1 MKMDNALNLVFR
13 QAMRQMV
20 GGVCV
25 ITAHDGER
33 RTGLTATSVV
43 SVSMDPPELLISVNR
58 SSSSWPVLEKAGSFG
73 INVLSHAQQH
83 VAENFSGRTG
93 LKGSDRYVDDDW
105 QQTEQGVW
113 LSRNALASFA
123 CEIEKVMLH
132 REHALI
138 IGAVKFIELGTQSA
152 PLAYWQGSYGT
163 FAADSAT

>member
-1 MKMDNALNLVFR
+1 MNMNDALNLAFR
-13 QAMRQMV
+13 QAMRQMA

-25 ITAHDGER
+25 ITANDGEN

-43 SVSMDPPELLISVNR
+43 SVSMNPPELLISVNR

-73 INVLSHAQQH
+73 VNVLSRAQQN

-93 LKGSDRYVDDDW
+93 LKGPDRYIDDDW
-105 QQTEQGVW
+105 LQTAQGVW
-113 LSRNALASFA
+113 LSRNALAAFA
-123 CEIEKVMLH
+123 CQTEKVIFH

-138 IGAVKFIELGTQSA
+138 VGAVTFIDLGAQSA

-163 FAADSAT
+163 FAASAET

>member
-1 MKMDNALNLVFR
+1 MNMNDALNLAFR
-13 QAMRQMV
+13 QAMRQMA

-25 ITAHDGER
+25 ITASDGDH

-58 SSSSWPVLEKAGSFG
+58 SSSSWPVLEKAGRFG

-105 QQTEQGVW
+105 KKTEQGVW
-113 LSRNALASFA
+113 LSRNCLAAFA
-123 CEIEKVMLH
+123 CKVEKVMLH

-138 IGAVKFIELGTQSA
+138 IGAVTLIELGAQSA
-152 PLAYWQGSYGT
+152 PLGYWQGSYGT
-163 FAADSAT
+163 FTSSSAA